1 MSSLIRNSIFLL
13 CFALIGCTKPQVQ
26 HHIEYVEVKVP
37 VVYKLDKPVRPK
49 YTSKDT
55 APTYLLKLIEYTKTL
70 EVIIDEHNK
79 GSNDVL

>member
-1 MSSLIRNSIFLL
+1 MTFLKVTSVVL
-13 CFALIGCTKPQVQ
+13 LLTVLLGCSKPQIQ

-55 APTYLLKLIEYTKTL
+55 APTYLLKVMEYTKTL
-70 EVIIDEHNK
+70 EVIIDEHNQ
-79 GSNDVL
+79 GF

>member
-1 MSSLIRNSIFLL
+1 MTFLKVASIALL
-13 CFALIGCTKPQVQ
+13 SAVLLGCSRPQIQ

-55 APTYLLKLIEYTKTL
+55 APTYLLKIIEYTKTL
-70 EVIIDEHNK
+70 EVIIDEHNQ
-79 GSNDVL
+79 GL

>member
-1 MSSLIRNSIFLL
+1 MTFLKVTSTVL
-13 CFALIGCTKPQVQ
+13 LLAVLLGCSKPQIQ

-55 APTYLLKLIEYTKTL
+55 APTYLLKMIEYTKTL
-70 EVIIDEHNK
+70 EVIIDEHNQ
-79 GSNDVL
+79 GL